1 MGKLIAIL
9 LALLAVC
16 VFFIIAPARPAAHV
30 YLVTDLGTVPQ
41 LSFFWDFVF
50 PILFIGMG
58 LLGVAYILFQQVKV
72 RLDYRREE
80 KERRQQAAREKRELE
95 IKANQVMW
103 ERVEALKKFYAERTG
118 DEEEWLDRNE
128 SDPAD
133 QKFNFVIKPGLTG
146 NYLFPDRLMVETRKD
161 IARWEA
167 TKDLKKSIDEW
178 RGDENEWLRRNRSS
192 PYFRELHKMCDSIW
206 LKRHPA
212 VEAELFA
219 GYRSTLVRESSGQ
232 RR

>member
-1 MGKLIAIL
+1 MGKFIAIL
-9 LALLAVC
+9 LALLAIC
-16 VFFIIAPARPAAHV
+16 VLFTIATPRPAAHV
-30 YLVTDLGTVPQ
+30 YLVTDLGTVPR
-41 LSFFWDFVF
+41 LSFFWDFFF
-50 PILFIGMG
+50 PILFIGIGILAVGYM
-58 LLGVAYILFQQVKV
+58 LFQQLKA

-95 IKANQVMW
+95 IKANKAMW
-103 ERVEALKKFYAERTG
+103 DRVTVLQKSYAERTC

-128 SDPAD
+128 SDPAY
-133 QKFNFVIKPGLTG
+133 QKFNFVIQPGRTG

-192 PYFRELHKMCDSIW
+192 PYFPELHTMCDSKW

-219 GYRSTLVRESSGQ
+219 PYRSTSV
-232 RR
+232 